1 MSESDSEIVKEFLV
15 ESYENL
21 DRLDRELVGLE
32 KNPQDRDALGS
43 VFRTIHTI
51 KGTCGFLGFNKLEKV
66 AHVGENLLSRLRDGQ
81 LKLNPELTT
90 ALLGMVDAVRGML
103 GSIEANGVEGERDD
117 TLLIATL
124 TRLQQP
130 SEAQPKIEVAALPKS
145 PSQAAEV
152 PSNIGDILMQRTD
165 VSPAEI
171 MLAAK
176 QQNEGDPR
184 RLGEIL
190 VERGAVQPADIVDA
204 LHIQQSSRAQAS
216 ASDSTIRVDVGLLD
230 KVMNLVGELVL
241 ARNQV
246 LQFANRMKDTSF
258 LAASQRLNLI
268 TTELQEGVMK
278 TRMQPIGNIWGQFPR
293 TVRDVALGCGKEV
306 KIEMEGKETELDKTI
321 IEAIK
326 DPLTHL
332 VRNSVDHGIELPE
345 ERVKAGKDRTGRLIL
360 RAFHEGGQVII
371 EISDDGAGLNTERIR
386 RKAVERATVTAE
398 QAARMT
404 EREIF
409 NLIFLPGFS
418 TAEKVTNVSGRGVGM
433 DVVKTNVEKIGGTVD
448 VQSTLGRGTTVRVKI
463 PLTLAIIPALVVT
476 CGGDRYAI
484 PQVSLLELVRLK
496 ADEVGKGIE
505 MVQGAPVHRLRGRLL
520 PLVYLDRELNLAA
533 IQGQGMGQPSAHSG
547 SEGQS
552 LDFAQ
557 ARLKHQQWLGRLRE
571 VLDGSA
577 AMTLQRGGSHTECAL
592 GKWLYSIGLKKYGD
606 FPEIHSVEK
615 THHEFHGLV
624 AKILSLKD
632 QGDQAQAEQA
642 FIQLGELSAKILVL
656 LTDLEKKVIDSGS
669 VNIVVLQAD
678 GRQFG
683 LVVDD
688 INDTEEIVVKPLGKQ
703 LKGVNTFAGATI
715 MGDGKVALILD
726 ALGLAQRANVVSAV
740 HDHAVEHRESST
752 VEKIA
757 GNRQTLLLFQ
767 TGKHGRMAIPLSL
780 VARLEE
786 FAGSKVESTGQRQ
799 VVQYR
804 GQIMPLIRVAEALD
818 LPESER
824 GPTAAEADVPMQ
836 VVVYAERGRSV
847 GLVVERILDI
857 VEEDVVLDRLAERAG
872 ILGTAVVQQ
881 RVTDM
886 LDVPGVVRA
895 AHPGFFTET
904 AAT

>member
-1 MSESDSEIVKEFLV
+1 MSDADIVKDFLI

-32 KNPQDRDALGS
+32 RDPNDAPALAS

-51 KGTCGFLGFNKLEKV
+51 KGTCGFLGFNKLEAV
-66 AHVGENLLSRLRDGQ
+66 AHVGENLLTRLRDRQ
-81 LKLNPELTT
+81 LRLNPEITT
-90 ALLGMVDAVRGML
+90 ALLGMVDAVRQML
-103 GSIEANGVEGERDD
+103 SQIEIVGHEGERDD
-117 TLLIATL
+117 SVLIAIL
-124 TRLQQP
+124 TRLQQLP
-130 SEAQPKIEVAALPKS
+130 EAPASSVAVSGENTPKVAVAAANIGEILVQSVGVTP
-145 PSQAAEV
+145 AEV
-152 PSNIGDILMQRTD
+152 QR
-165 VSPAEI
+165 
-171 MLAAK
+171 AAL
-176 QQNEGDPR
+176 QQRNGDPR
-184 RLGEIL
+184 HLGEIL
-190 VERGAVQPADIVDA
+190 VEQGAVQPADVVDA
-204 LHIQQSSRAQAS
+204 LHIQQAARTQSA

-246 LQFANRMKDTSF
+246 LQFANRMKDTGF

-306 KIEMEGKETELDKTI
+306 AIEMEGKETELDKTI

-345 ERVKAGKDRTGRLIL
+345 DRVKAGKDRSGRLIL
-360 RAFHEGGQVII
+360 RAFHEGGQVNI
-371 EISDDGAGLNTERIR
+371 EISDDGGGLNAERIR
-386 RKAVERATVTAE
+386 KKALERGLITAE
-398 QAARMT
+398 QSTRMT

-418 TAEKVTNVSGRGVGM
+418 TAEKITNVSGRGVGM

-448 VQSTLGRGTTVRVKI
+448 VQSTPGRGTTVRVKI

-520 PLVYLDRELNLAA
+520 PLVYLNRVL
-533 IQGQGMGQPSAHSG
+533 QPDGVPDAPS
-547 SEGQS
+547 QS
-552 LDFAQ
+552 
-557 ARLKHQQWLGRLRE
+557 RN
-571 VLDGSA
+571 
-577 AMTLQRGGSHTECAL
+577 
-592 GKWLYSIGLKKYGD
+592 
-606 FPEIHSVEK
+606 P
-615 THHEFHGLV
+615 
-624 AKILSLKD
+624 
-632 QGDQAQAEQA
+632 
-642 FIQLGELSAKILVL
+642 
-656 LTDLEKKVIDSGS
+656 
-669 VNIVVLQAD
+669 VNIVVLQAE
-678 GRQFG
+678 GRPFG
-683 LVVDD
+683 LVVDE

-703 LKGVNTFAGATI
+703 LKGINTFAGATI

-726 ALGLAQRANVVSAV
+726 ALGLAQKANVISELQDRAMVAK
-740 HDHAVEHRESST
+740 ETSSG
-752 VEKIA
+752 EKIA

-767 TGKHGRMAIPLSL
+767 TGKDGRMAIPLAL

-786 FAGSKVESTGQRQ
+786 FAGSKIEKAGQSQ

-804 GQIMPLIRVAEALD
+804 GQIMPLIRISEAVD
-818 LPESER
+818 LPGS
-824 GPTAAEADVPMQ
+824 GSTSSDTLAPLQ
-836 VVVYAERGRSV
+836 VVVYAEQGRSV

-857 VEEDVVLDRLAERAG
+857 VEEDVVLDRMAERAG

-886 LDVPGVVRA
+886 LDVQGVVRTA
-895 AHPGFFTET
+895 NPRFFTKT
-904 AAT
+904 AGG